1 VDGNLGDVERYFS
14 IKLLKYKSMKICYFC
29 DFENFSRDDVCER
42 CGHSIKEVRPE
53 NFNIAGF
60 IKQNYQLY
68 AIFGILVALYEYL
81 VRAEVPTDQTY
92 VGIFPLLVAFYL
104 IFHLTNKAAQIN
116 ISRKWQI
123 TEELVRRES
132 TFQFF
137 IFGGIHILLV
147 IALLVSLPEETW
159 NLMGF
164 FLGTFIFLIFF
175 SAHYSNEQYRK
186 TFLILLLS
194 VLFFEVSIVL
204 LLIIPFLAQMTDNA
218 LFAFYYIWFTQ
229 ISFYLAIGGFS
240 AYLLI
245 TVGYNLICEQSIPFL
260 SILQQER
267 ERENFKLELLLGID
281 VLVGIILIM
290 IFISLKDPYA
300 GFY

>member
-1 VDGNLGDVERYFS
+1 
-14 IKLLKYKSMKICYFC
+14 MKICYFC
-29 DFENFSRDDVCER
+29 DFENFGRDDVCEH

-68 AIFGILVALYEYL
+68 AIFGILVTLYEYL

-92 VGIFPLLVAFYL
+92 VGIFPLIVAFYL
-104 IFHLTNKAAQIN
+104 ILHLTNKAAQIT

-132 TFQFF
+132 TFQLF
-137 IFGGIHILLV
+137 IFVGIHILL
-147 IALLVSLPEETW
+147 ICSLLRSLPEETW

-164 FLGTFIFLIFF
+164 LLGTFIFLIFF

-204 LLIIPFLAQMTDNA
+204 LLIIPFLARMTENA

-245 TVGYNLICEQSIPFL
+245 TVGYNMVCEQNIPFL
-260 SILQQER
+260 SIFQQER
-267 ERENFKLELLLGID
+267 ERGNLKLELLLGID
-281 VLVGIILIM
+281 VLVGIILTM
-290 IFISLKDPYA
+290 IFISLKDFYA